1 MITLVIHRSAGATYF
16 MNKKDSSKQEVREL
30 RKLLGIDLSNLC
42 QFLPQ
47 DRVADFVN
55 QNPQTR
61 LREFEKSVG
70 GSEFVLSMKCMIIY
84 SI

>member
-1 MITLVIHRSAGATYF
+1 